1 MDMLAQKES
10 IIRKLQNEALSLQRR
25 KGLTAEQIPD
35 MGLGPLTSAFPGKVF
50 PLGAVHELISDRS
63 ESAAATNGFL
73 AALLGKLSN
82 TGYCLWVS
90 NKRTIFPSALK
101 QFGIDPHRI
110 IFIDLRQQKD
120 VLWAV
125 EEALKCDILSAVVGE
140 LSELSFTESRRLQL
154 AVEQSGV
161 TGFIHRHR
169 PRSMNTVACVT
180 RWKITPVAGN
190 VEDNMPGVGFPLWN
204 VELLKVRNGKP
215 GTWDIEWR
223 NGSFRHCTGDASAL
237 PGIQVLKTG

>member
-1 MDMLAQKES
+1 MLAQKES
-10 IIRKLQNEALSLQRR
+10 IIRKLQNEALSLQSR
-25 KGLTAEQIPD
+25 KGLIAEQIPD
-35 MGLGPLTSAFPGKVF
+35 LDLGPLTSAFPAKTF
-50 PLGAVHELISDRS
+50 PLGAIHELISDRN
-63 ESAAATNGFL
+63 ENAAATNGFL
-73 AALLGKLSN
+73 AGLLGKLN
-82 TGYCLWVS
+82 NNGYCLWVS

-101 QFGIDPHRI
+101 QFGIDPDRI
-110 IFIDLRQQKD
+110 IFIDLRQQRD

-169 PRSMNTVACVT
+169 PRSLNTVACVT
-180 RWKITPVAGN
+180 RWKINPLPGN
-190 VEDNMPGVGFPLWN
+190 VEDNMPGVGFPRWN

-215 GTWDIEWR
+215 GIWDIEWH
-223 NGSFRHCTGDASAL
+223 NGSFRHFAQGASAL